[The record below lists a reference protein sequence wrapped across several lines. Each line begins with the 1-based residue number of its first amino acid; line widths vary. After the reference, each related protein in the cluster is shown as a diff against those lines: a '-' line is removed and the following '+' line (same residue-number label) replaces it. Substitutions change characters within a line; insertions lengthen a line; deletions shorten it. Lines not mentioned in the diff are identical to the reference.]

1 MVPLILLTGVMV
13 ALILVGFV
21 ALLAVFFDPYRPSRL
36 GEQLLLWGIGLVLAG
51 GVGVV
56 VVAVMST

>member
-1 MVPLILLTGVMV
+1 MVPLILLEGVMV
-13 ALILVGFV
+13 GLVLVGFV

-36 GEQLLLWGIGLVLAG
+36 GEQLLLWGIGLVLVG

-56 VVAVMST
+56 VVVTALT